1 MTQNFFTFKFP
12 YGSYWENPGFPSL
25 MVPYGAASDFY
36 YSGHTGFF
44 ILLIREELIGDKNKK
59 IIMALFLA
67 LSYIV
72 TIILLYKVHYTI
84 DVPIGV
90 VAAWTCHTL
99 AEKYTKNIE
108 AILRAFTPRSW
119 KIEQEQNSEMAKHER
134 TEPLL

>member
-1 MTQNFFTFKFP
+1 
-12 YGSYWENPGFPSL
+12 

-44 ILLIREELIGDKNKK
+44 ILLIREEIIQDKNKK
-59 IIMALFLA
+59 LIFALFLS
-67 LSYIV
+67 LSYMV

-90 VAAWTCHTL
+90 VAAWTCHSL

-108 AILRAFTPRSW
+108 AILRPFAPRKW
-119 KIEQEQNSEMAKHER
+119 KHVQEENSEMAKYER
-134 TEPLL
+134 TETLL